1 MLSSVHGYNG
11 KKVRASFFSDA
22 RIWYY
27 GENWWVVLPFLF
39 FFTALRDWSK
49 IPRVMCFNQ
58 SSQGNYQSISICNS
72 KVCSP
77 AFLRVVNVLTIWNY
91 TCDILTQTQRHKNR
105 SVLYLCRCHKK
116 KITFRPLRGHLHGSS
131 KSVRISI
138 DMCVPFKKFDDVKNV
153 YYR

>member
-1 MLSSVHGYNG
+1 MG
-11 KKVRASFFSDA
+11 KKSARVSSPIPECDFTVKTDELSYLFF
-22 RIWYY
+22 
-27 GENWWVVLPFLF
+27 F

-49 IPRVMCFNQ
+49 IPRVMCSNQ

-77 AFLRVVNVLTIWNY
+77 AFLRAVSVLTIWNY

-105 SVLYLCRCHKK
+105 TVLYLCRCHKK

-153 YYR
+153 WYR